1 MPGTD
6 RPASPARHGPGRA
19 REGKRM
25 AVASGDVVVVD
36 TARGPVEARRMGRA
50 EAGQSR
56 WRVAFPWG
64 AETFFGDSD
73 AVAAHARKRAEETAG
88 MPGSEAHRS
97 GRA

>member
-1 MPGTD
+1 
-6 RPASPARHGPGRA
+6 
-19 REGKRM
+19 M
-25 AVASGDVVVVD
+25 AEAAGDVFALP
-36 TARGPVEARRMGRA
+36 TSSGPAEARRMGRA

-64 AETFFGDSD
+64 AETFFGHSD
-73 AVAAHARKRAEETAG
+73 EVAAHARKRAEETAG

>member
-1 MPGTD
+1 
-6 RPASPARHGPGRA
+6 
-19 REGKRM
+19 M
-25 AVASGDVVVVD
+25 AVASGDAVVVE

-64 AETFFGDSD
+64 AETFFGDSG
-73 AVAAHARKRAEETAG
+73 AVAAHARKRAAEAASTPGGAG
-88 MPGSEAHRS
+88 APGAGERRG